1 MFEYEASHFNDLC
14 RAGPVRLQIA
24 SLEEARRGAVR
35 NFWLFLIGGILL
47 AAAIVWSLVTSGW
60 PAFGVIL
67 AIAVLVVALVLA
79 IRPLSHVSRSLKHPV
94 LETIAEQGGME
105 YLADG
110 FEPPVFPDAQRL
122 LFGGLSG
129 RAFTDLFHGT
139 DPHGKRFAVYEA
151 RLTRR
156 QGKSTVTVFSGQI
169 YAWQRRSRGGGESA
183 ILPDKGLFNF
193 LKPSG
198 MERVKFDGDPEFEK
212 KFEVYSSDPASALGH
227 IGSDLRRH
235 LVGLR
240 RNGRVSAYL
249 GPEDVLIAIWG
260 RNRFEPGS
268 MFRSRGGEE
277 RVRMMFNDVC
287 TSMAVLRDLKAR
299 LS

>member
-14 RAGPVRLQIA
+14 RVGRVRSQIA
-24 SLEEARRGAVR
+24 SLEEARQGAVR
-35 NFWLFLIGGILL
+35 KFWLFLIGGILL
-47 AAAIVWSLVTSGW
+47 AAAIAWSLVTSGW
-60 PAFGVIL
+60 PAFGAIL

-151 RLTRR
+151 KLTRR

-169 YAWQRRSRGGGESA
+169 YAWQRRSHSSGETA

-193 LKPSG
+193 LKPKG
-198 MERVKFDGDPEFEK
+198 MERVKFDSDPEFEK
-212 KFEVYSSDPASALGH
+212 KFEVYSTHSASVLSLLCG
-227 IGSDLRRH
+227 DLRSY
-235 LVGLR
+235 LVELR
-240 RNGRVSAYL
+240 RSGRVSVYV
-249 GPEDVLIAIWG
+249 GPEDALVAVWG
-260 RNRFEPGS
+260 KNRFEPGS
-268 MFRSRGGEE
+268 MFRSHGGKE
-277 RVRMMFNDVC
+277 RVRTMFDDVC
-287 TSMAVLRDLKAR
+287 ASMAALRDLKVR